1 MNPWPATKA
10 ATNQKIKM
18 ANTRNINGF
27 ECYYS
32 PSEDQESDCSK
43 IWHDFRRVDNNEFVK
58 SMDFSPYNSPSVID
72 VDRWIELGCPD
83 RKTLAHAGGV
93 GPMTSKEIQTAWV
106 ALKSRSVAG
115 LERLAQIEVEEKFYQ

>member
-1 MNPWPATKA
+1 MNGIDW
-10 ATNQKIKM
+10 
-18 ANTRNINGF
+18 
-27 ECYYS
+27 YYS
-32 PSEDQESDCSK
+32 PIEDQESVCSK
-43 IWHDFRRVDNNEFVK
+43 ICHDFLRVDNNEFVK

-72 VDRWIELGCPD
+72 VDRWVELGCPD
-83 RKTLAHAGGV
+83 RKTLPHAGGV